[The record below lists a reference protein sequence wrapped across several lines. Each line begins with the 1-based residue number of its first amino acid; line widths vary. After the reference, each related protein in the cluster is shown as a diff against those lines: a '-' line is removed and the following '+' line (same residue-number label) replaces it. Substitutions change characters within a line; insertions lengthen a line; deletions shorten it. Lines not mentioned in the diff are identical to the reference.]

1 MFVCV
6 EDLQRSEWNSQIFPR
21 LWKSSQ
27 LIQVFWCV
35 CFIVGILCVWD
46 QWCFV
51 AVRKMSRSYPDPT
64 FKIYC
69 VSARLGE
76 FLMESTPQQQF
87 SARHKPLKSPAWQA
101 CRRAK
106 SEPSRSL
113 FEDCHLKDSFCC
125 CPACKD
131 RGQNRTTPVSP
142 IPHVTARPAYLFD
155 ESCCLQ
161 AVFAISHLILELLP
175 QCLKFVSLFLDVLL
189 MCRVLLAQ
197 IPAPPHHIC
206 ANGPVRVTFCFKSL
220 AEEWEKHEHNSL
232 TTS

>member
-113 FEDCHLKDSFCC
+113 FEDWHLKASFCWKSMQGQGTEPNHTC
-125 CPACKD
+125 VPQFHTSQQDLLTCLMRAAAC
-131 RGQNRTTPVSP
+131 RRFLRLATSSW
-142 IPHVTARPAYLFD
+142 
-155 ESCCLQ
+155 SCCHNVWSLSLCFWMFSSCVGFFWLRSQ
-161 AVFAISHLILELLP
+161 PLLITSAQMALCELH
-175 QCLKFVSLFLDVLL
+175 SAS
-189 MCRVLLAQ
+189 RA
-197 IPAPPHHIC
+197 
-206 ANGPVRVTFCFKSL
+206 
-220 AEEWEKHEHNSL
+220 
-232 TTS
+232 